1 MTARIAVVG
10 IDGCGKS
17 SLIARLRHEFSDDR
31 LLTVSCPDLHHNGD
45 GPLHDLSRK
54 LAAVGEAADALG
66 NPVVKAAT
74 LYLRMTLYGP
84 VEDFLLR
91 TYRPEVL
98 VCERH
103 PIIETLVYAPLYAR
117 LARRAAPGSTAVL
130 DRAEQRLPGA
140 TAALR
145 RWQTLEQDRV
155 GIGGD
160 LTTVLDELV
169 AILGT
174 GTEAAVARLAQTY
187 RTTLPDRVLW
197 LDTPPAEAARRLA
210 LRGGQRETH
219 ENIAHLET
227 LRAGYR
233 ELGDRSPGLRFARI
247 STSDADDP
255 AAIRDACLAAATSP

>member
-17 SLIARLRHEFSDDR
+17 SLIARLRAGNQ
-31 LLTVSCPDLHHNGD
+31 LTLSCPDLHHNAD

-54 LAAVGEAADALG
+54 LAAVGAAADAVG
-66 NPVVKAAT
+66 NPAVKAAT

-98 VCERH
+98 ICERH
-103 PIIETLVYAPLYAR
+103 PLIETLVYAPLYAR
-117 LARRAAPGSTAVL
+117 LAGRARRDVAPVL
-130 DRAEQRLPGA
+130 DRAERQLPGA

-145 RWQTLEQDRV
+145 RWQALEQDRV

-160 LTTVLDELV
+160 LATVLDEIV
-169 AILGT
+169 TILGT
-174 GTEAAVARLAQTY
+174 GTEAAVTRFAQSY

-197 LDTPPAEAARRLA
+197 LDTPPADAARRLA
-210 LRGGQRETH
+210 LRGGPLETH
-219 ENIAHLET
+219 ENLAHLET
-227 LRAGYR
+227 LRTGYR
-233 ELGDRSPGLRFARI
+233 ELGARLESVWPGLRFVRVPN
-247 STSDADDP
+247 ADSADP
-255 AAIRDACLAAATSP
+255 AEVLDACLAAANSP